1 MARIRA
7 SPNLLATTSVV
18 TPSENWC
25 SPRFVPGSM
34 SLTWVDSSPQNRSV
48 LSKRGTRPSPVKSV
62 AAGKKQRGFP
72 MGTVIMIAGVVIFA
86 VGVVAGIVFIVSV
99 GIQREERVFQE

>member
-1 MARIRA
+1 
-7 SPNLLATTSVV
+7 
-18 TPSENWC
+18 
-25 SPRFVPGSM
+25 
-34 SLTWVDSSPQNRSV
+34 
-48 LSKRGTRPSPVKSV
+48 VKSV

>member
-1 MARIRA
+1 
-7 SPNLLATTSVV
+7 
-18 TPSENWC
+18 
-25 SPRFVPGSM
+25 
-34 SLTWVDSSPQNRSV
+34 
-48 LSKRGTRPSPVKSV
+48 
-62 AAGKKQRGFP
+62 